1 VAKHPTALLSFGSEW
16 PDYPVLIGLGPAAAV
31 MAMNDGLSV
40 HVATQEQ
47 AALVL
52 HEVGLSQDEIDD
64 RMRVA
69 DGLATSR

>member
-16 PDYPVLIGLGPAAAV
+16 PDYPVLIGLEPTAAV
-31 MAMNDGLSV
+31 AAMNNGMSV

-47 AALVL
+47 AAVVL
-52 HEVGLSQDEIDD
+52 HEAGLTLDEIDE

-69 DGLATSR
+69 DGSG